1 MFHSCGNETQFAF
14 IEILAQSIPLALN
27 LRPMPTPS
35 TPIAGRPRLCFMGY
49 RQIRLMA
56 MPIVAEY
63 RDRAEIEV
71 VDGSFEVALDLARK
85 RMEGGLVDVFV
96 SAGSNASLLRS
107 GVSAP
112 VATIQLSGFDILQA
126 LIKARS
132 TADRVGI
139 VMYGHTL
146 PELESVKGLL
156 NIDIHQY
163 AYLTPDS
170 ARECIRQLRSDG
182 IGVVVGSSL
191 VVELAENAGLVGLLA
206 YSHASIRQGFEDA
219 LELARVAQLEA
230 GRYEQLNTVLHT
242 LQDAVLAVNL
252 SEQIIAINPAMQ
264 RILGLARPPRL
275 GEPLASVTTDLS
287 LREAL
292 QRGQPEHGVVLRLQG
307 RDWIANRTPILEH
320 GQTTGAALTLYDAR
334 TIHEADNSLRIQHRR
349 SDHAARH
356 RFESLAGQAPAF
368 LRAIARARRYA
379 ASDFSVLITGESGTG
394 KELFAQAIH
403 NASPRARRPFVA
415 INCAAFPE
423 TLLESELFGHEEG
436 AFTGARRGGKR
447 GLFEA
452 AHTGTLFLD
461 EIGDMPLT
469 LQTRL
474 LRVLQ
479 ERRITRLGS
488 ITSIPVDVRV
498 IAATHQP
505 LLQLVSTRH
514 FRQDLYYRLNTLT
527 LGLPAL
533 RDRGGDVRALAEHL
547 LSQSL
552 SRVGVSG
559 IAVVQVLSQLGEAMM
574 QHQWPGNVR
583 ELENMCDRIA
593 VYLHQYNRIET
604 VEWGELRYECPE
616 LFSAHLQLDQAPGK
630 DAPQPD
636 RNALALAAL
645 ERHGGRPGAAAAE
658 LGISRSTFWRWCR
671 TSEHPAAERLQVQD

>member
-1 MFHSCGNETQFAF
+1 
-14 IEILAQSIPLALN
+14 
-27 LRPMPTPS
+27 MPTHA
-35 TPIAGRPRLCFMGY
+35 TPLAGRPRLCFMSY

-85 RMEGGLVDVFV
+85 RLDDGLVDVFV

-107 GVSAP
+107 GIGAP

-126 LIKARS
+126 LIKAS
-132 TADRVGI
+132 ATADRVGI

-156 NIDIHQY
+156 NINIHQY
-163 AYLTPDS
+163 AYQTPDS
-170 ARECIRQLRSDG
+170 ARECIRRLRTDG

-191 VVELAENAGLVGLLA
+191 VVELAENAGLIGLLA

-230 GRYEQLNTVLHT
+230 GRYDQLNTVLHT
-242 LQDAVLAVNL
+242 LQDAVLAVNK
-252 SEQIIAINPAMQ
+252 SEKIIAINPAMQ
-264 RILGLARPPRL
+264 RILGVARPPRL
-275 GEPLASVTTDLS
+275 GEPLASVTADLS
-287 LREAL
+287 LRETL
-292 QRGQPEHGVVLRLQG
+292 ERGQPEHGVVLRLQG
-307 RDWIANRTPILEH
+307 RDWIANRTPIHEN

-349 SDHAARH
+349 SDQAARH

-379 ASDFSVLITGESGTG
+379 TTDYSVLITGESGTG

-423 TLLESELFGHEEG
+423 ALLESELFGHEEG

-488 ITSIPVDVRV
+488 VTSIPVDVRV
-498 IAATHQP
+498 IAASHQP
-505 LLQLVSTRH
+505 LLQMVSERQ

-527 LGLPAL
+527 LALPAL
-533 RDRGGDVRALAEHL
+533 RDRGGDIWTLAEYL
-547 LSQSL
+547 LTQSL
-552 SRVGVSG
+552 ARIGTPG
-559 IAVVQVLSQLGEAMM
+559 IAASEVLSKLGEAML
-574 QHQWPGNVR
+574 QHHWPGNVR
-583 ELENMCDRIA
+583 ELENICDRLA

-604 VEWGELRYECPE
+604 VEWEELRQECPE
-616 LFSAHLQLDQAPGK
+616 LFATHIQLDQVSGST
-630 DAPQPD
+630 APQQHTQLD
-636 RNALALAAL
+636 RHTLALAAL
-645 ERHGGRPGAAAAE
+645 ERHGGHPGAAAAE

-671 TSEHPAAERLQVQD
+671 TRSQPSALTEKA

>member
-1 MFHSCGNETQFAF
+1 MS
-14 IEILAQSIPLALN
+14 
-27 LRPMPTPS
+27 
-35 TPIAGRPRLCFMGY
+35 Y

-71 VDGSFEVALDLARK
+71 IDGSFEMALDLARK
-85 RMEGGLVDVFV
+85 RLNSGLVDVFV

-107 GVSAP
+107 GISAP

-126 LIKARS
+126 LIKARA

-163 AYLTPDS
+163 AYQTPDS
-170 ARECIRQLRSDG
+170 ARECIRQLHGDG
-182 IGVVVGSSL
+182 IRVVVGSSL

-230 GRYEQLNTVLHT
+230 GRYEQLNTVLHA
-242 LQDAVLAVNL
+242 LQEAVLAVNQ

-264 RILGLARPPRL
+264 RILGRTRPPGL
-275 GEPLASVTTDLS
+275 GELLASVTKDLS
-287 LREAL
+287 LRDTLE
-292 QRGQPEHGVVLRLQG
+292 RGQPEHGVVLRLQG
-307 RDWIANRTPILEH
+307 RDWIANRTPIHEN

-334 TIHEADNSLRIQHRR
+334 TIHEADNSLRIEHRR

-356 RFESLAGQAPAF
+356 HFESLAGQAPAF
-368 LRAIARARRYA
+368 LRAVARARRYA
-379 ASDFSVLITGESGTG
+379 TTDFSVLITGESGSG

-403 NASPRARRPFVA
+403 NASQRARRPFVA

-488 ITSIPVDVRV
+488 VTSIPVDVRV
-498 IAATHQP
+498 ISATHQP
-505 LLQLVSTRH
+505 LLQMVSARQ
-514 FRQDLYYRLNTLT
+514 FRQDLYYRINPLT
-527 LGLPAL
+527 LGLPPL
-533 RDRGGDVRALAEHL
+533 RDREGDVRSLAERL
-547 LSQSL
+547 LAQSL
-552 SRVGVSG
+552 TRVGVSG
-559 IAVVQVLSQLGEAMM
+559 IIAADVLTVLGDAMER
-574 QHQWPGNVR
+574 HHWPGNVR

-593 VYLHQYNRIET
+593 VFLSQYHRIET
-604 VEWGELRYECPE
+604 VEWRDLHHECHE
-616 LFSAHLQLDQAPGK
+616 LFATPLHIEQPPATE
-630 DAPQPD
+630 APQPQPLD
-636 RNALALAAL
+636 RHARALAAL

-671 TSEHPAAERLQVQD
+671 ESIHKSSEIAEALNPEGRTDRR

>member
-1 MFHSCGNETQFAF
+1 
-14 IEILAQSIPLALN
+14 
-27 LRPMPTPS
+27 MPTPV
-35 TPIAGRPRLCFMGY
+35 TPLASRPRLCFMSY

-63 RDRAEIEV
+63 QDRADIEV
-71 VDGSFEVALDLARK
+71 IDGSFEVALDLARK
-85 RMEGGLVDVFV
+85 RLDSGLVDVFV

-107 GVSAP
+107 GISAP

-126 LIKARS
+126 LIKARA

-163 AYLTPDS
+163 AYQTPDS
-170 ARECIRQLRSDG
+170 ARACIRQLHSDG
-182 IGVVVGSSL
+182 IRVVVGSSL

-242 LQDAVLAVNL
+242 LQEAVLAVNQ

-264 RILGLARPPRL
+264 RILGLVRAPRL

-287 LREAL
+287 LRETL
-292 QRGQPEHGVVLRLQG
+292 EGGQPEHGAVLRLQG
-307 RDWIANRTPILEH
+307 RDWIANRTPIYEGGH
-320 GQTTGAALTLYDAR
+320 TTGAALTLYDAR

-349 SDHAARH
+349 SDHAAH
-356 RFESLAGQAPAF
+356 HHFESLAGQAPAF
-368 LRAIARARRYA
+368 LQAIARARRYA
-379 ASDFSVLITGESGTG
+379 ATDFSVLITGESGTG
-394 KELFAQAIH
+394 KELFAQAMH
-403 NASPRARRPFVA
+403 NASQRARRPFVA

-488 ITSIPVDVRV
+488 VTSIPVDVRV

-505 LLQLVSTRH
+505 LLQMVNARQ

-527 LGLPAL
+527 LALPSL
-533 RDRGGDVRALAEHL
+533 RDRKGDVQVLAARL
-547 LSQSL
+547 LTHSL

-559 IAVVQVLSQLGEAMM
+559 VTAAEVLAQWGDAME
-574 QHQWPGNVR
+574 QHPWPGNVR
-583 ELENMCDRIA
+583 ELENLCDRIA
-593 VYLHQYNRIET
+593 VWLSQYRRSDS
-604 VEWGELRYECPE
+604 VEWSGLRDECPE
-616 LFSAHLQLDQAPGK
+616 LFAAMPDIEQAPG
-630 DAPQPD
+630 APTATEHPPEKPD
-636 RNALALAAL
+636 RHTRALAAL
-645 ERHGGRPGAAAAE
+645 ERHGGRTGAAAAE
-658 LGISRSTFWRWCR
+658 LGVSRSTFWRWCR
-671 TSEHPAAERLQVQD
+671 KPV

>member
-1 MFHSCGNETQFAF
+1 MPPSAT
-14 IEILAQSIPLALN
+14 PL
-27 LRPMPTPS
+27 
-35 TPIAGRPRLCFMGY
+35 AGRPRLCFMSY
-49 RQIRLMA
+49 RQIRLLA

-63 RDRAEIEV
+63 GGRAEIEV
-71 VDGSFEVALDLARK
+71 IDGSFEAALDLARK
-85 RMEGGLVDVFV
+85 RLDSGLVDVFV

-107 GVSAP
+107 GISAP

-126 LIKARS
+126 LIKAS
-132 TADRVGI
+132 ATADRVGI

-146 PELESVKGLL
+146 PELESIKGLL

-163 AYLTPDS
+163 AYQTPDS
-170 ARECIRQLRSDG
+170 ARECIRQLHSDG

-230 GRYEQLNTVLHT
+230 GRYDQLNTVLHT
-242 LQDAVLAVNL
+242 LQEAVLAVNQ

-264 RILGLARPPRL
+264 RILGLARSPRL
-275 GEPLASVTTDLS
+275 GEPLASLTTDLT
-287 LREAL
+287 LRETL
-292 QRGQPEHGVVLRLQG
+292 ERSQPEHGVVLRLQG
-307 RDWIANRTPILEH
+307 RDWIANRTPIHEN
-320 GQTTGAALTLYDAR
+320 GQTIGAALTLYDAR

-349 SDHAARH
+349 SDHAAHH

-368 LRAIARARRYA
+368 LQAIARARRYA
-379 ASDFSVLITGESGTG
+379 ATDFSVLITGESGTG

-403 NASPRARRPFVA
+403 NAGPRARQPFVA

-423 TLLESELFGHEEG
+423 MLLESELFGHEEG

-505 LLQLVSTRH
+505 LLQMVSARQ
-514 FRQDLYYRLNTLT
+514 FRQDLYFRLNTLT

-533 RDRGGDVRALAEHL
+533 RDRGGDVRTLAERL
-547 LSQSL
+547 LAQSL
-552 SRVGVSG
+552 TRVGVSG
-559 IAVVQVLSQLGEAMM
+559 IAAAQVLGHLGDAMA

-583 ELENMCDRIA
+583 ELANMCDRIA
-593 VYLHQYNRIET
+593 VYLSQYHRIET
-604 VEWGELRYECPE
+604 VEWEELRHECPE
-616 LFSAHLQLDQAPGK
+616 LFAASLHIDRTPAA
-630 DAPQPD
+630 AVPQPQPTD
-636 RNALALAAL
+636 RHALALAAL

-671 TSEHPAAERLQVQD
+671 